1 MTTQHPPVAYAC
13 YRHADRGTYIR
24 CQRCGRP
31 ICGECMISAAV
42 GFQCP
47 ECVRAAAKETR
58 QGELRFGGRPVA
70 NASVTTIVLIAINA
84 LVWVL
89 INYGQ
94 LSNEAY
100 ANFVL
105 IPGLVGHGFWLEPLA
120 SAFSHQQLLHLGVNM
135 MSLWFLGPPLE
146 QALGRARFLA
156 VYLIS
161 ALTGS
166 TAVMWLS
173 APDTATLGASGAI
186 FGLIG
191 SLLVLALR
199 LRGNVQNVLFW
210 LGINLV
216 FTFTPGTGISWQG
229 HIGGLIGGLITSA
242 LIAYAPR
249 KDRSLIQ
256 WVGLAGV
263 AVLAV
268 AGIVI
273 RALALV

>member
-1 MTTQHPPVAYAC
+1 MTTQQPPVAYAC

-47 ECVRAAAKETR
+47 ECVRAGMKETR

-70 NASVTTIVLIAINA
+70 NGNLTTIVLIAINA
-84 LVWVL
+84 AVWAL
-89 INYGQ
+89 LNFGQ
-94 LSNEAY
+94 LTNDLY

-105 IPGLVGHGFWLEPLA
+105 VPGLVGNGYWMEPLT
-120 SAFSHQQLLHLGVNM
+120 SAFAHQQLLHLGVNM
-135 MSLWFLGPPLE
+135 LSLWFLGPPLE

-161 ALTGS
+161 AICGS

-210 LGINLV
+210 LVINLA
-216 FTFTPGTGISWQG
+216 FTFTGSGISWQG
-229 HIGGLIGGLITSA
+229 HIGGLIGGLATTA

-256 WVGLAGV
+256 WLGLAGI
-263 AVLAV
+263 AVLALG
-268 AGIVI
+268 GIII
-273 RALALV
+273 RALALA

>member
-1 MTTQHPPVAYAC
+1 MTTQQPPVAYAC

-24 CQRCGRP
+24 CQHCGRP
-31 ICGECMISAAV
+31 ICGECMISASV

-47 ECVRAAAKETR
+47 ECVRSAAKETR

-70 NASVTTIVLIAINA
+70 NASLTTIVLIAINA
-84 LVWVL
+84 AVWAL
-89 INYGQ
+89 LNFGQ
-94 LSNEAY
+94 LSNEVRAV
-100 ANFVL
+100 FFLV
-105 IPGLVGHGFWLEPLA
+105 PGLVGQGYWMEPLT
-120 SAFSHQQLLHLGVNM
+120 SAFSHQQLLHLGMNM
-135 MSLWFLGPPLE
+135 LSLWFLGPPLE

-161 ALTGS
+161 AIAGS

-191 SLLVLALR
+191 ALLVLALR

-210 LGINLV
+210 LVLNLV
-216 FTFTPGTGISWQG
+216 FTFTGSGISWQG
-229 HIGGLIGGLITSA
+229 HIGGLIGGLATTA

-256 WVGLAGV
+256 WVGLSAIALV
-263 AVLAV
+263 AL
-268 AGIVI
+268 AGIII
-273 RALALV
+273 RAVTLF

>member
-1 MTTQHPPVAYAC
+1 MTTQQPPVAYAC

-47 ECVRAAAKETR
+47 ECVRSAAKETR

-70 NASVTTIVLIAINA
+70 NTSLTTIVLIAINA
-84 LVWVL
+84 AVWAL
-89 INYGQ
+89 LNFGQ
-94 LSNEAY
+94 LSNAVY

-105 IPGLVGHGFWLEPLA
+105 VPGLVGQGYWMEPLTA
-120 SAFSHQQLLHLGVNM
+120 AFAHQQLLHLGVNM
-135 MSLWFLGPPLE
+135 LSLWFLGPSLE

-161 ALTGS
+161 AITGS

-191 SLLVLALR
+191 ALLVLALR
-199 LRGNVQNVLFW
+199 LRGNVQNVMFW
-210 LGINLV
+210 LVINLV
-216 FTFTPGTGISWQG
+216 FTFTGSGISWQG
-229 HIGGLIGGLITSA
+229 HIGGLIGGLATTA

-256 WVGLAGV
+256 WLGLAAITVV
-263 AVLAV
+263 AL